1 MSVSGSTEAKG
12 IRGDGGIVTE
22 SSERLTITTAAGQQ
36 QREKG
41 TKIFCRKERRPTR
54 LGTSAIHK
62 TRIDGDYTESG
73 SAVLFPQNCNVDWF
87 SYNVAEGPVCLRVC
101 LCWTREKLAR
111 LAGWNH
117 EPARWI
123 IFVQYNEKE
132 REGGTRIIRFGISRI
147 VFSFNQKPAALA
159 SSGST
164 GRTCLLFLFLPS
176 YCIWRLKT
184 RVGAKGRTHRAKRN
198 WFRRRTTNFGVR
210 LFECIWTMRTDWFW
224 IWSRQLAIDVEWGG
238 IVVYNVTGYRQQILS
253 TPQSD
258 WSK

>member
-1 MSVSGSTEAKG
+1 MFSLAEFVELLRLVAAARNTNQISLFVGRVDWRGREFHPCREVFDQRTRIRKKEQSSSVVSAVSSAVVSVSGSTEAKG

-147 VFSFNQKPAALA
+147 VFSFNQKAAALT

-176 YCIWRLKT
+176 YCI
-184 RVGAKGRTHRAKRN
+184 
-198 WFRRRTTNFGVR
+198 
-210 LFECIWTMRTDWFW
+210 
-224 IWSRQLAIDVEWGG
+224 
-238 IVVYNVTGYRQQILS
+238 
-253 TPQSD
+253 
-258 WSK
+258 